1 MRSVSGFVE
10 VSPTHGFGRRGCN
23 TARISQVSRVGC
35 QTIAQGFPLSRPL
48 FLSVVTV
55 ITSVGP
61 TRLQFRFYDDR
72 VAVRRP
78 FFAVSRTLLPTRSAW
93 LTTRSPRLSV
103 SCLRCF
109 EANGNE
115 TLNKTFPS
123 RIAPTRARFVSWPF
137 FDRNYEGLFI
147 VSSIDQRKRRQ
158 TRCNHR
164 PNFLKS

>member
-61 TRLQFRFYDDR
+61 TRLQCFDSTTT
-72 VAVRRP
+72 
-78 FFAVSRTLLPTRSAW
+78 VSRFLVLFY
-93 LTTRSPRLSV
+93 LHGRLVNDSV
-103 SCLRCF
+103 PKAFR
-109 EANGNE
+109 
-115 TLNKTFPS
+115 
-123 RIAPTRARFVSWPF
+123 
-137 FDRNYEGLFI
+137 I
-147 VSSIDQRKRRQ
+147 VSLSLRSKWQRDV
-158 TRCNHR
+158 
-164 PNFLKS
+164 

>member
-61 TRLQFRFYDDR
+61 TRLQCFDSTTT
-72 VAVRRP
+72 
-78 FFAVSRTLLPTRSAW
+78 VSRFVVLSSRFLVLSYLHGRSVND
-93 LTTRSPRLSV
+93 SV
-103 SCLRCF
+103 PKAFL
-109 EANGNE
+109 
-115 TLNKTFPS
+115 
-123 RIAPTRARFVSWPF
+123 
-137 FDRNYEGLFI
+137 I
-147 VSSIDQRKRRQ
+147 VSLSLRSKWQRDV
-158 TRCNHR
+158 
-164 PNFLKS
+164 